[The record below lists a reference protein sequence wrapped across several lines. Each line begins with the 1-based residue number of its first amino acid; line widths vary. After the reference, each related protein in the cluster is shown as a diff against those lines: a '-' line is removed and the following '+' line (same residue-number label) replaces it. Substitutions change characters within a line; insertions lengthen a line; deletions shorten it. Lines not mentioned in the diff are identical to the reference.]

1 MKTNQIESKET
12 ATAEEFE
19 ISAETVYQTREIVQ
33 LFKNDYYDIN
43 VIGIKRYGELWVNLQ
58 NLKNELKEW
67 IEGDEE

>member
-1 MKTNQIESKET
+1 MKTNQIESKIT

-43 VIGIKRYGELWVNLQ
+43 EFGEKYVELWVNLQ
-58 NLKNELKEW
+58 NLKDELKEW

>member
-43 VIGIKRYGELWVNLQ
+43 EFGEKYVELWVNLQ
-58 NLKNELKEW
+58 NLKDELKEW